1 MRRGLFGVLALLALL
16 ATGGPALAARLAVF
30 RIDPLGIDPPIV
42 ARLEG
47 LLRAELGRLAD
58 ATMPGPR
65 ALHRLRLSHPELS
78 DCTGEAHCL
87 ALAGRLL
94 GVDQIISGNI
104 GALGDSYVINLK
116 LVEVASEREIRR
128 VSDTLSGAPERLIE
142 AIRLAAFRLV
152 APERLRGSLN
162 VQVAVPG
169 AAVYLDGRLLG
180 YSPLALQPGL
190 EVGRHALRVSKAG
203 HHDVLQAVEVPL
215 QNVAEVVVAL
225 ERTDAPRGPAAGATQ
240 RSGRSAP
247 PWFSR
252 GWFWATVGV
261 GAAALGTV
269 LGLALAN
276 DSGINCDGEPARCAL

>member
-1 MRRGLFGVLALLALL
+1 MRRRVTLALALVALLA
-16 ATGGPALAARLAVF
+16 AGAPARGARLAVF
-30 RIDPLGIDPPIV
+30 RIDPLGIDPRIV

-58 ATMPGPR
+58 ATLPGTR
-65 ALHRLRLSHPELS
+65 ALERLRLSHPALS
-78 DCTGEAHCL
+78 DCTGEARCL

-94 GVDQIISGNI
+94 AVDQIISGNI

-116 LVEVASEREIRR
+116 LVDVSSEREVRR
-128 VSDTLSGAPERLIE
+128 VSDTLNGAPDRLIE

-162 VQVAVPG
+162 VQVGVPG

-180 YSPLALQPGL
+180 HSPLAPQHNLA
-190 EVGRHALRVSKAG
+190 VGRHTLRVSKAG

-215 QNVAEVVVAL
+215 QNVAQLIVAL
-225 ERTDAPRGPAAGATQ
+225 EPTISPQRPARRATAPQGVG
-240 RSGRSAP
+240 AP

-252 GWFWATVGV
+252 PWFWTTVGV
-261 GAAALGTV
+261 GAAVLGAA

-276 DSGINCDGEPARCAL
+276 DSGINCDAEPARCAR